1 MKIYT
6 EVVWSWDDERGELV
20 RESSK
25 SYDYEGPLTLL
36 MPRIDDGNT
45 PQSVQQ
51 TIAANKLDTRQFT
64 YPKNTNPGLP
74 HYITFTAKRSYTST
88 TSTRGQ
94 DNGSVVLYMP
104 PDALKTSY
112 SQSIGDVEM
121 GGFIKL
127 ASGQDEGAAAA
138 LAAGNMSGV
147 AAAATVLKGKVE
159 GADKIN
165 AVMGA
170 MKAAVG
176 GALKKFGAGTDA
188 GQAISKATGQ
198 ILNPHK
204 AVVYQ
209 GPGGFRTF
217 SFTFQLVPKSADEAK
232 EIFNIVKFFKKR
244 MHPGTGA
251 GAGINNVSSVTLTYP
266 DEFEIQYFVNN
277 KLADGTDST
286 KPLFKIHKCF
296 MESFAVD
303 YTTSSLV
310 SFLDDAQPLTTTI
323 SMGFKETQL
332 LTKADIDAG
341 Y

>member
-1 MKIYT
+1 MGSHLSHHPQNT
-6 EVVWSWDDERGELV
+6 TG
-20 RESSK
+20 
-25 SYDYEGPLTLL
+25 
-36 MPRIDDGNT
+36 GNYNT
-45 PQSVQQ
+45 GASDNFV
-51 TIAANKLDTRQFT
+51 

-74 HYITFTAKRSYTST
+74 HYITFIAKKAYTST

-94 DNGSVVLYMP
+94 QNGSVVLYMP

-127 ASGQDEGAAAA
+127 AGSDMEGAGAAMA
-138 LAAGNMSGV
+138 KGDLAATMV
-147 AAAATVLKGKVE
+147 AAGMIKGKVA
-159 GADKIN
+159 GSDKIN
-165 AVMGA
+165 VLTDLS
-170 MKAAVG
+170 KAAAG
-176 GALKKFGAGTDA
+176 GALKAVAATQG

-209 GPGGFRTF
+209 GPGQFRTF
-217 SFTFQLVPKSADEAK
+217 SYTFVLVPKSADEAK

-244 MHPGTGA
+244 MHPGTGT
-251 GAGINNVSSVTLTYP
+251 GAGINNISSVTLTYP
-266 DEFEIQYFVNN
+266 DEFEIQYYVNN
-277 KLADGTDST
+277 SLVDGKDET

-296 MESFAVD
+296 MESFATD

-310 SFLDDAQPLTTTI
+310 SFLDDGNPLTTTI
-323 SMGFKETQL
+323 SMSFKETQL
-332 LTKADIDAG
+332 LTKKDIDAG

>member
-1 MKIYT
+1 
-6 EVVWSWDDERGELV
+6 
-20 RESSK
+20 
-25 SYDYEGPLTLL
+25 
-36 MPRIDDGNT
+36 
-45 PQSVQQ
+45 
-51 TIAANKLDTRQFT
+51 
-64 YPKNTNPGLP
+64 
-74 HYITFTAKRSYTST
+74 
-88 TSTRGQ
+88 
-94 DNGSVVLYMP
+94 
-104 PDALKTSY
+104 
-112 SQSIGDVEM
+112 
-121 GGFIKL
+121 L
-127 ASGQDEGAAAA
+127 AGAAKA
-138 LAAGNMSGV
+138 AAGG
-147 AAAATVLKGKVE
+147 L
-159 GADKIN
+159 
-165 AVMGA
+165 
-170 MKAAVG
+170 
-176 GALKKFGAGTDA
+176 LKKFAGTQG
-188 GQAISKATGQ
+188 GQAVSKATGQ

-217 SFTFQLVPKSADEAK
+217 SFTFILVPKSADEAK

-251 GAGINNVSSVTLTYP
+251 GAGINNLSSVTLTYP

-277 KLADGTDST
+277 KPADGTDPT

-332 LTKADIDAG
+332 LTQKDIDAG

>member
-6 EVVWSWDDERGELV
+6 EIVWSWDDERGELV

-36 MPRIDDGNT
+36 NDS
-45 PQSVQQ
+45 SVES
-51 TIAANKLDTRQFT
+51 TIAANAYGSSDNFT
-64 YPKNTNPGLP
+64 YPKDTNPGLP
-74 HYITFTAKRSYTST
+74 HYIRFIAKRSYTST
-88 TSTRGQ
+88 QSSRGTS
-94 DNGSVVLYMP
+94 NGEVVLYMP

-112 SQSIGDVEM
+112 TQGIGDVEM

-127 ASGQDEGAAAA
+127 ASGGGGTGAAA
-138 LAAGNMSGV
+138 LAAGEF
-147 AAAATVLKGKVE
+147 AAAGASGEAAMSAFIQKNLLSKE
-159 GADKIN
+159 GATNLIKD
-165 AVMGA
+165 MG
-170 MKAAVG
+170 KAAAS
-176 GALKKFGAGTDA
+176 GALKKFAGTQG
-188 GQAISKATGQ
+188 GQAVSKATGQ

-217 SFTFQLVPKSADEAK
+217 SFTFILVPKSADEAK

-251 GAGINNVSSVTLTYP
+251 GQGINSLSSVTLTYP
-266 DEFEIQYFVNN
+266 DEFEIKYHINN
-277 KLADGTDST
+277 KEVDGSDYT
-286 KPLFKIHKCF
+286 KPLFKIKNCF

-310 SFLDDAQPLTTTI
+310 SFTDDDQPLTTTMTF
-323 SMGFKETQL
+323 SLKETQL
-332 LTKADIDAG
+332 LTKRDIDAG

>member
-1 MKIYT
+1 MADT
-6 EVVWSWDDERGELV
+6 WSVE
-20 RESSK
+20 
-25 SYDYEGPLTLL
+25 
-36 MPRIDDGNT
+36 
-45 PQSVQQ
+45 QA
-51 TIAANKLDTRQFT
+51 IASNNSGAGDAFT

-74 HYITFTAKRSYTST
+74 HYIRFIAKRSYTST
-88 TSTRGQ
+88 TSARGTS
-94 DNGSVVLYMP
+94 NGEVVLYMP

-121 GGFIKL
+121 GGFIALAGSDMKATGAQMAGGDFTGAMASALAIKGKIAGAEKL
-127 ASGQDEGAAAA
+127 NILADVGKAAA
-138 LAAGNMSGV
+138 
-147 AAAATVLKGKVE
+147 
-159 GADKIN
+159 
-165 AVMGA
+165 
-170 MKAAVG
+170 G
-176 GALKKFGAGTDA
+176 GALKRFAGTQG

-244 MHPGTGA
+244 MHPGTGT
-251 GAGINNVSSVTLTYP
+251 GAGINEVSSVTLTYP

-277 KLADGTDST
+277 KPADGTDPT

-296 MESFAVD
+296 MESFAAD
-303 YTTSSLV
+303 YTTSGLV
-310 SFLDDAQPLTTTI
+310 SFLDDDQPLTTTI
-323 SMGFKETQL
+323 SMSFKETQL

>member
-1 MKIYT
+1 MNGASGRHPS
-6 EVVWSWDDERGELV
+6 V
-20 RESSK
+20 ES
-25 SYDYEGPLTLL
+25 
-36 MPRIDDGNT
+36 
-45 PQSVQQ
+45 
-51 TIAANKLDTRQFT
+51 TIAANTPDLRQFK

-74 HYITFTAKRSYTST
+74 HYITFTAKRSFTST

-112 SQSIGDVEM
+112 SQSVGDVEM
-121 GGFIKL
+121 GGFITLAGSDMKATGAQMAGGDFTGAMASALAIKGKIAGAEKL
-127 ASGQDEGAAAA
+127 NVLADVGKAAA
-138 LAAGNMSGV
+138 
-147 AAAATVLKGKVE
+147 
-159 GADKIN
+159 
-165 AVMGA
+165 
-170 MKAAVG
+170 G
-176 GALKKFGAGTDA
+176 GLLKKFAGSQG
-188 GQAISKATGQ
+188 GQAVSKATGQ

-217 SFTFQLVPKSADEAK
+217 SFTFILVPKSADEAK

-251 GAGINNVSSVTLTYP
+251 GAGINNISSVTLTYP

-277 KLADGTDST
+277 KPADGLDPT

-303 YTTSSLV
+303 YTTSSVV
-310 SFLDDAQPLTTTI
+310 SFMDDDQPVTTTI

-332 LTKADIDAG
+332 LTQKDIDAG

>member
-6 EVVWSWDDERGELV
+6 EIVWSWDDEKGELV

-25 SYDYEGPLTLL
+25 SYDYEGPLTLFN
-36 MPRIDDGNT
+36 DN
-45 PQSVQQ
+45 SVES
-51 TIAANKLDTRQFT
+51 TIAAQAYGAGDSFT

-74 HYITFTAKRSYTST
+74 HYIRFIARRSYTST
-88 TSTRGQ
+88 STARGTS
-94 DNGSVVLYMP
+94 NGEVVLYMP

-112 SQSIGDVEM
+112 SQTIGDVEM

-127 ASGQDEGAAAA
+127 ATGQGAGGAAGA
-138 LAAGNMSGV
+138 LAAGEF
-147 AAAATVLKGKVE
+147 AAAGTGGEAAMAAFVKKNLLSAEGGMNLLKDVG
-159 GADKIN
+159 
-165 AVMGA
+165 
-170 MKAAVG
+170 KAAAG
-176 GALKKFGAGTDA
+176 GALKKFAGTQG
-188 GQAISKATGQ
+188 GQAVSKATGQ

-217 SFTFQLVPKSADEAK
+217 SFTFVLVPKSADEAK

-251 GAGINNVSSVTLTYP
+251 GAGINNISSVTLTYP
-266 DEFEIQYFVNN
+266 DEFEIQYFVNG
-277 KLADGTDST
+277 KLADGQDPT

-332 LTKADIDAG
+332 LTKADIDEG